1 MASGALH
8 QSIPVDLIRAIAALM
23 RTARILMHTRAHD
36 GELGGWQTFGAYAI
50 VCWKVMR
57 YLGAVTLKPR
67 NALISL

>member
-36 GELGGWQTFGAYAI
+36 GELGGW
-50 VCWKVMR
+50 
-57 YLGAVTLKPR
+57 
-67 NALISL
+67 